1 MDGTKECR
9 TAEAPD
15 QATLVRN
22 LHEENLYCY
31 EIQELNAVKKK
42 DIFDQRKINLKF
54 IVTYCRQ
61 LGAMLAAGVLLSR
74 ALDIIYDS
82 AEKKTMKKAIYR
94 LREQVQEGE
103 SLSRAMK
110 EMGRAFPSLLI
121 YMTETG
127 ETSGTLDVIMEQMAE
142 HYEQEIKT
150 KGKVRTAMIY
160 PCILAVVAIVAT
172 TFMLIEVLPRFVTM
186 FSGIQLP
193 WITRKML
200 ELSSFLQSYGKILA
214 AGIVCLFL
222 LFLWGLSKPV
232 FRIKVDKLQL
242 SIPIVGKL
250 LRTIYTSRF
259 ATTFSILYGSGID
272 VLMSLEV
279 TAKVLGN
286 SYVEKK
292 LGEALEELQRGRSL
306 SVSLESVGIFTKVF
320 LSMVVVGEES
330 GSLENVLRDTGKFF
344 DEEASTAIAQMVALM
359 EPAMIVVMGGI
370 IGTIVL
376 SIMIPIFS
384 MYGQML

>member
-1 MDGTKECR
+1 M
-9 TAEAPD
+9 EAPD
-15 QATLVRN
+15 QAALIRN

-31 EIQELNAVKKK
+31 EIREINGVKKK
-42 DIFDQRKINLKF
+42 DILDQRRLNLKY

-61 LGAMLAAGVLLSR
+61 LGAMLSAGVLVSR
-74 ALDIIYDS
+74 ALDIIYES
-82 AEKKTMKKAIYR
+82 VEKKAMRKTIYR
-94 LREQVQEGE
+94 LREQVQEGV
-103 SLSRAMK
+103 SLSKAMK
-110 EMGRAFPSLLI
+110 EMDRTFPPLLI

-127 ETSGTLDVIMEQMAE
+127 ETSGTLDAIMGQMAE

-150 KGKVRTAMIY
+150 KGKVKTAMIY
-160 PCILAVVAIVAT
+160 PCILAFVAIAAT
-172 TFMLIEVLPRFVTM
+172 TFMLVEVLPRFVTM

-193 WITRKML
+193 WITRQML
-200 ELSSFLQSYGKILA
+200 ALSSFLQNYGKILA
-214 AGIVCLFL
+214 TVLVIFFL
-222 LFLWGLSKPV
+222 TFLWGMTKHA
-232 FRIKVDKLQL
+232 FRLRIHKLEL
-242 SIPIVGKL
+242 RIPIVGKL

-272 VLMSLEV
+272 VLMSMEV
-279 TAKVLGN
+279 TGKVLGN

-292 LGEALEELQRGRSL
+292 IGEALEELQRGKSL
-306 SVSLESVGIFTKVF
+306 SASLESMEIFTKVF

-330 GSLENVLRDTGKFF
+330 GSLEHVLKDTGKFF
-344 DEEASTAIAQMVALM
+344 DDEASSAIAQMVALM
-359 EPAMIVVMGGI
+359 EPAMIVIMGGI